1 MMISWPK
8 LIILLVIAV
17 LVLGTDRLRSLG
29 SDLGAAIK
37 GFKKEMNEGDKKMPL
52 IDNKDANNNNEHD

>member
-37 GFKKEMNEGDKKMPL
+37 GFKKEMNESDKKTPL
-52 IDNKDANNNNEHD
+52 IDNKDASNNNEHD

>member
-37 GFKKEMNEGDKKMPL
+37 GFKKEMNEGDKKTPL
-52 IDNKDANNNNEHD
+52 IDNKDASNNIEHD